1 MFLRTMMLVGFATL
15 AACASMAGEETS
27 AVLTQPSSQA
37 HAEIVRIV
45 STALNVPTV
54 TIAADALTRDSLLVI
69 ERTPARDAGGRRLQ
83 GRELGKP
90 EQFQLLR
97 SKNKCVLL
105 HVGTGAR
112 YELTGNVC
120 KPQGS

>member
-1 MFLRTMMLVGFATL
+1 MFPRSTMLVSAAML

-27 AVLTQPSSQA
+27 AVLTQPNSQT
-37 HAEIVRIV
+37 HAEVVKIV

-54 TIAADALTRDSLLVI
+54 TIAADALTRDNLLVI

-105 HVGTGAR
+105 HVQTGAR

-120 KPQGS
+120 KSQGS

>member
-1 MFLRTMMLVGFATL
+1 ML

-27 AVLTQPSSQA
+27 AVLTQPSSQT

-83 GRELGKP
+83 GRELTKP
-90 EQFQLLR
+90 EQFQLLHA
-97 SKNKCVLL
+97 KNKCVLL
-105 HVGTGAR
+105 HVQSGVR

-120 KPQGS
+120 KPHGS

>member
-1 MFLRTMMLVGFATL
+1 MFLRTTMLISTAML
-15 AACASMAGEETS
+15 AACASMAGEETA
-27 AVLTQPSSQA
+27 AVLMEPSA
-37 HAEIVRIV
+37 PTHAEIVKIV

-83 GRELGKP
+83 GRELTQP

-97 SKNKCVLL
+97 SKSKCVLL
-105 HVGTGAR
+105 HVRTDVR

-120 KPQGS
+120 KSQGS

>member
-1 MFLRTMMLVGFATL
+1 MFLRTTVLVSAAML

-27 AVLTQPSSQA
+27 AVLTQPSAQT
-37 HAEIVRIV
+37 HAEIVKIV

-54 TIAADALTRDSLLVI
+54 TVADDALTRDSLLVI
-69 ERTPARDAGGRRLQ
+69 ERTPAHDAGGRRLQ
-83 GRELGKP
+83 GRELSKP
-90 EQFQLLR
+90 EQFRLLR

-105 HVGTGAR
+105 HVRTDVR

-120 KPQGS
+120 R

>member
-1 MFLRTMMLVGFATL
+1 MFLRTTMLVSAAML

-27 AVLTQPSSQA
+27 AVLTQPNSQT

-45 STALNVPTV
+45 STALKVPTV

-83 GRELGKP
+83 GRELTKP
-90 EQFQLLR
+90 EQFQLLH
-97 SKNKCVLL
+97 SKNRCVLL
-105 HVGTGAR
+105 HVGTAAR